1 MEEALKL
8 HKLKHKCGLN
18 FNDDIDLDTLKQK
31 TKQPDR
37 NYIVNIICF
46 ILGLILNALVFKN
59 VALRGPYHI

>member
-46 ILGLILNALVFKN
+46 ILGLIFQEHL
-59 VALRGPYHI
+59 